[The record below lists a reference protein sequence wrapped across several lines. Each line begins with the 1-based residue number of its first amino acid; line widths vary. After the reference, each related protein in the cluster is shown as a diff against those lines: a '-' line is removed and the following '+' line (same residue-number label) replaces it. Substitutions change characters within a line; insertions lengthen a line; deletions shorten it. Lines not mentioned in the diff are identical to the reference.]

1 MEGSRGGQVVEEGEG
16 GISQQKGLRAKKS
29 VDLIIYPGF

>member
-16 GISQQKGLRAKKS
+16 GISQQKGLRAK
-29 VDLIIYPGF
+29 